1 MNSASPTL
9 RLSHEYPE
17 QFARYMELF
26 VNYSPK
32 KTFNI
37 KETYTSGF
45 LMRKRKNND
54 SPLPLFPQLASE
66 TVERHLDAK
75 RWSDW
80 KRSLKPDKNFCD
92 DPIWLALDPAH
103 KTRFDV
109 LDIDA
114 KEYLVGYYA
123 STNSVRYGKPVMF
136 LRLPYFQKLR
146 KIYESFPERIWCI
159 SSETLGVHAWKNHQR
174 LQKTIEV
181 HTRQKNDL
189 AAIGLA
195 YIEVHPMI
203 GRCFRRPFGS
213 DYKTITPNG
222 VFDNWLWQ
230 LMYFDGPKPQIP
242 SFRQI
247 VLALLKLMIRQ
258 AKAWSSSEFSFD
270 KNKARIYKLEILP
283 IKEQIKQEIKLIYDW
298 LNTGCCLA
306 EPEQYD
312 EQNDESI
319 IIENTIITSGSSSGS
334 SSVVNSS
341 IVGKNDWYHKVLRH
355 ATNGLEEHDS
365 FFDVIHNL
373 TKWLYWIDLYDLP
386 EKQRTNLIKN
396 LLSEFILQKNNGF
409 ITRLSNGNEK
419 EVYEQLFRII
429 KGVSEI
435 DNSFSLD
442 VFYNIRTKIKNNKYA
457 NKTRIIDAIT
467 GLNFGTPRL
476 LTRMCMPPEKTDIPT
491 NQLPEAIESRIRE
504 KQGMKKVFELA
515 KVLIHKLISCGGKAR
530 LGRQWFTSQG
540 FKDPNKTKERID
552 VLIAAGV
559 IRRGDNY
566 SKGRFGK
573 EYSVPES
580 LINEHWPHLA
590 K

>member
-1 MNSASPTL
+1 MESHGATA
-9 RLSHEYPE
+9 RLSHAYPE

-45 LMRKRKNND
+45 SMRKRKNKD
-54 SPLPLFPQLASE
+54 LPLPLFPKIAVE
-66 TVERHLDAK
+66 TVEHHLDSK
-75 RWSDW
+75 RWLDCQQS
-80 KRSLKPDKNFCD
+80 SKPDKIFPDN
-92 DPIWLALDPAH
+92 PIWLALDPAH

-109 LDIDA
+109 LDVDA
-114 KEYLVGYYA
+114 KEYLVGYY
-123 STNSVRYGKPVMF
+123 SPSNSVRNGRPVMF

-146 KIYESFPERIWCI
+146 KIYESFPDRIWCI
-159 SSETLGVHAWKNHQR
+159 SSETLGVHCWKKHQT
-174 LQKTIEV
+174 LQTTIEV

-189 AAIGLA
+189 AAIGLSN
-195 YIEVHPMI
+195 IEVHPMI

-213 DYKTITPNG
+213 DYKTITCNG
-222 VFDNWLWQ
+222 VYDDWREQ
-230 LMYFDGPKPQIP
+230 LMHFDGPNPPSP

-247 VLALLKLMIRQ
+247 VLALLKSMIRQ
-258 AKAWSSSEFSFD
+258 AKAWSSNNFSFD
-270 KNKARIYKLEILP
+270 KNKARIYELEIRP
-283 IKEQIKQEIKLIYDW
+283 IKEKIKQEIKLIYDW
-298 LNTGCCLA
+298 LNTGCCLS
-306 EPEQYD
+306 ETEQPK
-312 EQNDESI
+312 EQNDTSSI
-319 IIENTIITSGSSSGS
+319 ITNTIIASSC
-334 SSVVNSS
+334 VANSS
-341 IVGKNDWYHKVLRH
+341 IIGKNDWYHTVLRY
-355 ATNGLEEHDS
+355 AINGLEEHDS
-365 FFDVIHNL
+365 FFEVIHNL

-386 EKQRTNLIKN
+386 EQQRTNLIKN

-435 DNSFSLD
+435 NNSFSLD

-457 NKTRIIDAIT
+457 NKTRIIDLIN

-476 LTRMCMPPEKTDIPT
+476 LTHMCMPPEKTDIPS
-491 NQLPEAIESRIRE
+491 NQLPEGIENRIME

-515 KVLIHKLISCGGKAR
+515 RVLINKLISCGGKAR

-552 VLIAAGV
+552 VLISAGV

-573 EYSVPES
+573 EYSIPES
-580 LINEHWPHLA
+580 LLNEHWPHLA